1 MKYKEYPKRKD
12 SGVEWIGEI
21 PEHWDVIRLKFLSN
35 ITTGEKNTEDRDD
48 EGQYP
53 FFVRSKIIER
63 ISTYFYDGEAILSPG
78 EGDVGKIVHYING
91 KFDLHQRMYA
101 IYDFVNISGK
111 FCYWYL
117 KTNLKN
123 EVMKNS
129 KKVTVES
136 VRLPF
141 FFNFPITFGSE
152 EEQNQIADFLE
163 EKTTQFDKLTSKMQ
177 KQITLLEE
185 KREATITQAVTKG
198 LDPSVKMKDSG
209 VEWIGKIPE
218 GWEVVRLKHNHAQ
231 VIAGQS
237 PSSSSYVDDG
247 RGIQF
252 LQGCET
258 FGDLHP
264 HPKIRT
270 IEPTK
275 IVQQNTVLISVR
287 APVGTLNIANSE
299 ICIGRGLAGIVAKE
313 NNLSYKFLY
322 YFLNLSS
329 KIISGGSRGTTFQS
343 IRTEELENSLI
354 VSMPYEEQEQISEFL
369 DKQTTQFDELI
380 AKSKAQITLLE
391 EKRQAL
397 ITATVTGKID
407 VRS

>member
-163 EKTTQFDKLTSKMQ
+163 EKTTQ
-177 KQITLLEE
+177 I
-185 KREATITQAVTKG
+185 
-198 LDPSVKMKDSG
+198 
-209 VEWIGKIPE
+209 
-218 GWEVVRLKHNHAQ
+218 
-231 VIAGQS
+231 
-237 PSSSSYVDDG
+237 
-247 RGIQF
+247 
-252 LQGCET
+252 
-258 FGDLHP
+258 
-264 HPKIRT
+264 
-270 IEPTK
+270 
-275 IVQQNTVLISVR
+275 
-287 APVGTLNIANSE
+287 
-299 ICIGRGLAGIVAKE
+299 
-313 NNLSYKFLY
+313 
-322 YFLNLSS
+322 
-329 KIISGGSRGTTFQS
+329 
-343 IRTEELENSLI
+343 
-354 VSMPYEEQEQISEFL
+354 
-369 DKQTTQFDELI
+369 
-380 AKSKAQITLLE
+380 
-391 EKRQAL
+391 
-397 ITATVTGKID
+397 
-407 VRS
+407 